1 MFLVYWMR
9 ETNWEER
16 VFDETKLVTSDCL
29 SFNSDEMTSAMKFME
44 TLRKQQ
50 RDGGTVSFITM
61 CSENPNSVGNP
72 GVDETG
78 PDYNWTKR
86 RGNMPGL
93 KK

>member
-1 MFLVYWMR
+1 MFMVYWCNVHHDDTLKSCSQRFELDQMK
-9 ETNWEER
+9 
-16 VFDETKLVTSDCL
+16 DA
-29 SFNSDEMTSAMKFME
+29 MTFME
-44 TLRKQQ
+44 DLRRQQ
-50 RDGGTVSFITM
+50 REGGNGVCFITM